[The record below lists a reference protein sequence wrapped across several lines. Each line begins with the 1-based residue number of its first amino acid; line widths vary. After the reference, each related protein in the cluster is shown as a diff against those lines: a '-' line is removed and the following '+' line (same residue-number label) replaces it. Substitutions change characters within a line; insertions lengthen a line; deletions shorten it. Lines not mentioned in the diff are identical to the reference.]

1 MVCRRSGLCILVII
15 LMLAQQGTA
24 AAQERGTLSGTV
36 VEELTN
42 RPLAGAQIVVVG
54 TDVGTVTGEG
64 GQYTLPNVPAG
75 RIRLLVQLIGY
86 KPVER
91 EVTMGAGVTESVD
104 FMLTQTAI
112 ALDEVVVT
120 GAWVATQKRKLGNT
134 VATINATSF
143 ENAPVRNL
151 SELLT
156 GREPGV
162 TALPSGGFA
171 GEGARFR
178 IRGSASLS
186 QLNQP
191 IVYLDGVR
199 VTNGGGFA
207 PNVGAGGGGEPSRF
221 DDINPAA
228 IERIEILKGAAA
240 ATLYGTEASSGVIQI
255 FTKRGSTG
263 EPRYEVAIE
272 QGFTHYPNRYEP
284 HAGFAQSG
292 TQRVTMPGGLV
303 VRSADEL
310 SRHWG
315 LDIRPFDVFQL
326 DLIPQLYET
335 GHTTT
340 VTTSLSG
347 GSPLLT
353 YFITGRMA
361 NENGPFGGRF
371 LGPAQDRD
379 ESRQVNASLTLFPRD
394 RLRLRLNTMY
404 TERYHEV
411 PENNNNV
418 YGVLSS
424 LINSRPQAAHCDASS
439 RATVSPVPGLC
450 TGAGNPWGAASFI
463 TTREA
468 MQSIN
473 NDEVRRFSGSLGA
486 TWDVMGVTLDGTLG
500 IDVLNQH
507 GVSHLP
513 FHYNVDDFT
522 ANDVEGFRG
531 VGDLDNRELTS
542 DFRVSW
548 NRQPNERWSLQ
559 TILGMQAFFS
569 DRATSGGTGRRFPGE
584 GVVVLNATAERIAH
598 ESFVQTAQLGVFGQE
613 QIGYDDWAFLTLGG
627 RYDKHSAFGESA
639 GAVFYPKASLSLV
652 PSDAFGWSSTMLSSL
667 RVRAAV
673 GRSGRQP
680 SAFARFTTYGAQ
692 ASELGPGLTPNNLGN
707 QDLAPEVSTEVEAG
721 LELGLFGDRIGLEGT
736 WWRRTVDDVLIER
749 QFPVSGGFTA
759 PQLDNIGTMKAHG
772 FELGARGFVVS
783 TPALQVNLFAT
794 ASFLRETITDM
805 GGAPPLKAGGSY
817 PRYRNS
823 VREGYAPGSFF
834 GAKLLETSGD
844 QFPFDQ
850 NNDCRPDTRPQ
861 ALAYFGQPRNPDA
874 INVLV
879 QGGDPRA
886 ACASGD
892 YLGHYL
898 GKPMPD
904 WSGSF
909 GSEIT
914 LLGNLRVNGLFEFK
928 AGEYFVH
935 DLTTAFRRS
944 HPLIGRNTPL
954 SAAVEATLLDPASSP
969 EERLRA
975 ADTWARELRALSPYD
990 GLNEIFAAD
999 YIRWRELSVTY
1010 TVPARLAERL
1020 GARSLAITAAG
1031 RNLALWT
1038 RFPGADPDINVIGV
1052 ARDGSVDNNFLSGT
1066 AGWGVPLPR
1075 RISFAA
1081 RVVF

>member
-1 MVCRRSGLCILVII
+1 MDCRRIGLRVL
-15 LMLAQQGTA
+15 GTA
-24 AAQERGTLSGTV
+24 VLLAVSGTASAQERGTLSGTV

-42 RPLAGAQIVVVG
+42 RPLIGAQILVVG
-54 TDVGTVTGEG
+54 TEVGTVTGAG

-75 RIRLLVQLIGY
+75 RIRLQVQLIGY

-91 EVTMGAGVTESVD
+91 EVSMGAGVTASVD
-104 FMLTQTAI
+104 FMMTQTAI

-134 VATINATSF
+134 VASINASSF

-151 SELLT
+151 SELLS

-191 IVYLDGVR
+191 ILYVDGVR

-255 FTKRGSTG
+255 FTKRGSNG
-263 EPRYEVAIE
+263 APRWEVAID
-272 QGFTHYPNRYEP
+272 QGFTRYPDRYEP
-284 HAGFAQSG
+284 HAGYAQSA
-292 TQRVTMPGGLV
+292 TQRVTMAGGLV
-303 VRSADEL
+303 VRTSDEL

-315 LDIRPFDVFQL
+315 LDLDPFEVFQL
-326 DLIPQLYET
+326 DLIPRLYET
-335 GHTTT
+335 GHTST
-340 VTTSLSG
+340 VSTSLSG

-371 LGPAQDRD
+371 LGPSQDRD
-379 ESRQVNASLTLFPRD
+379 ESRQLNASLTLFPID

-439 RATVSPVPGLC
+439 RAVASYIPGLC

-473 NDEVRRFSGSLGA
+473 NDEIRRFSGSLGA

-522 ANDVEGFRG
+522 GNDVEGFRG

-548 NRQPNERWSLQ
+548 LRAADDRWSLQ
-559 TILGMQAFFS
+559 TILGTQAFFS
-569 DRATSGGTGRRFPGE
+569 DRASSGGTGRRFPRA
-584 GVVVLNATAERIAH
+584 GVEVINATAERVAH
-598 ESFVQTAQLGVFGQE
+598 ESFVQTAQIGVFGQE
-613 QIGYDDWAFLTLGG
+613 QIGYNDWAFLTLGG

-639 GAVFYPKASLSLV
+639 GAVFYPKASLSIV
-652 PSDAFGWSSTMLSSL
+652 PSDAFGWSRATLSSL
-667 RVRAAV
+667 RVRAAI

-680 SAFARFTTYGAQ
+680 SAFAKFTTYGAQ
-692 ASELGPGLTPNNLGN
+692 ASEAGPGLTPNNLGN

-721 LELGLFGDRIGLEGT
+721 LELGLFADRIGLEGT
-736 WWRRTVDDVLIER
+736 WWQRTVAAVLIER

-772 FELGARGFVVS
+772 FELGARGFAIS
-783 TPALQVNLFAT
+783 TAALQVNLFAT
-794 ASFLRETITDM
+794 ASFLREKIADM

-823 VREGYAPGSFF
+823 IREGYAPGSFF

-844 QFPFDQ
+844 QLPFDQ
-850 NNDCRPDTRPQ
+850 NGDCRPDTREE
-861 ALAYFGQPRNPDA
+861 ALAYFEQPRNPDA

-886 ACASGD
+886 ACAGGD
-892 YLGHYL
+892 FLDHYL

-909 GSEIT
+909 GAEIT
-914 LLGNLRVNGLFEFK
+914 LLGNVRINGLFEFR

-944 HPLIGRNTPL
+944 HPLIGRNTPAA
-954 SAAVEATLLDPASSP
+954 AAVEATLLDPSSTP
-969 EERLRA
+969 AQRLEA

-1010 TVPARLAERL
+1010 SLPGRLAERL
-1020 GARSLAITAAG
+1020 GARSMAITAAG

-1038 RFPGADPDINVIGV
+1038 KFPGADPDINVVGV

-1075 RISFAA
+1075 RLSFAV